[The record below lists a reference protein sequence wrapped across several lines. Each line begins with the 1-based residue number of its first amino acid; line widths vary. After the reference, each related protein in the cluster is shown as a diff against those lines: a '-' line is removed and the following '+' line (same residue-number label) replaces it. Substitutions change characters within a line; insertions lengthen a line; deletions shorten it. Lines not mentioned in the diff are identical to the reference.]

1 MDTPSKSSIREMLGQ
16 VGQASA
22 MDIQKETRL
31 STPILYTSLMQM
43 EDEGVLLSNW
53 LEGPFPRTRI
63 YHLANK
69 AAQAA

>member
-1 MDTPSKSSIREMLGQ
+1 MDTPSKSSIREMLQQ
-16 VGQASA
+16 VGEASA

-43 EDEGVLLSNW
+43 EDEGILLSNW
-53 LEGPFPRTRI
+53 LEGPFPRTRV